1 MLAKLLSWKAVG
13 VALIATTA
21 VWASV
26 GPDSLL
32 QNSIGDDLRAWK
44 ARGCWVEL
52 SDSQPL
58 GNRYPVVLVLGMN
71 GSRDEDGP
79 SENDFRRM
87 TNSLLSNCQAIFLE
101 ECGEKLYDKT
111 KWYGYWYNSSFGDPD
126 IVGWLDAK
134 IENDP
139 DLTKAGQKLS
149 LVCHS
154 KGGNVAY
161 CYWVRT
167 GGRKVDR
174 VITLST
180 PHLGSPLADKE
191 KVKTVVQKLFPY
203 FYKVWW
209 KFLEPRLPPDS
220 EGTRWLRTD
229 CAEMRDLHS
238 KHPFTED
245 WLLVG
250 SKIPPL
256 SRSLMGRNIGVAFLT
271 SSKLPFGANQDR
283 PVYTLGARLIEDSQ
297 HKGSDGMVPLSSAWC
312 EGYTGDARTL
322 LVENHDHAEM
332 LQGNGGLEVHRAVID
347 WLFPRI
353 LQKTES
359 ESGTFDLWL
368 PDVPVINIPQ
378 TQADGLDQ
386 ARLVWINED
395 SGISVADSQ
404 FANPRKLYLPQGWYS
419 WPQWMDDKLLATWNY
434 AGGSDIVL
442 ISGNKVVQLTRDG
455 KSSLASVGD
464 GLIVFVSNGNL
475 VLRTNGGLSRVL
487 VQGPLAIEYPPV
499 VLGGKVYFSTTNFSG
514 GSDLRWVSLE
524 ANEYPLGKTRLVDNR
539 TLCPIKIGPV
549 LLAIRAEADESTVS
563 VVTGQWGTLR
573 VSLTVGAK
581 ALNEVLSDGQI
592 PMPTLMGMDSQEN
605 WLYLAIGGDIR
616 QLNLAEIVST
626 IARGDESISL
636 DQAAIW
642 RAKGTQFDVK

>member
-13 VALIATTA
+13 VALLTATA

-44 ARGCWVEL
+44 AKGRWVEL

-71 GSRDEDGP
+71 GSGEIDGP
-79 SENDFRRM
+79 SEDDFRRM
-87 TNSLLSNCQAIFLE
+87 TNSLLSNCQAIYLE
-101 ECGEKLYDKT
+101 ECGKELYNQT
-111 KWYGYWYNSSFGDPD
+111 KWYGYWYNSGFGDSN
-126 IVGWLDAK
+126 IAGWLDAK

-167 GGRKVDR
+167 SGRKVDR

-180 PHLGSPLADKE
+180 PHLGSSLVDKA
-191 KVKTVVQKLFPY
+191 KVKKAVQKLFPY
-203 FYKVWW
+203 FHKVWW

-238 KHPFTED
+238 KHSLTKD

-250 SKIPPL
+250 SKIPSL
-256 SRSLMGRNIGVAFLT
+256 SQSLMGRNIGIAFLA

-283 PVYTLGARLIEDSQ
+283 PVYTLGARLIEDLVYE
-297 HKGSDGMVPLSSAWC
+297 GSDGMVPLSSAWC
-312 EGYTGDARTL
+312 EGYAGDASTL
-322 LVENHDHAEM
+322 LVANHDHAEM
-332 LQGNGGLEVHRAVID
+332 LQGNGSLEVHRAVID

-353 LQKTES
+353 LQKTEPKI
-359 ESGTFDLWL
+359 GRFDLWL
-368 PDVPVINIPQ
+368 PDVPVTNIPQ

-386 ARLVWINED
+386 ARLAWINED
-395 SGISVADSQ
+395 GGISVADSQ
-404 FANPRKLYLPQGWYS
+404 FANPRKLYLPEGLYS
-419 WPQWMDDKLLATWNY
+419 WPQWMDDKLLATWNH

-442 ISGNKVVQLTRDG
+442 ISGNKVVQLTRNG
-455 KSSLASVGD
+455 KSSLSSVGE
-464 GLIVFVSNGNL
+464 GLIVFVSDGDL

-487 VQGPLAIEYPPV
+487 VRGPISVQYPPV
-499 VLGGKVYFSTTNFSG
+499 VLGGKVYFSTTNSSG
-514 GSDLRWVSLE
+514 GDLRWVSLE
-524 ANEYPLGKTRLVDNR
+524 ANGCSLTKTRLVDTR
-539 TLCPIKIGPV
+539 TLCPIKIGSV
-549 LLAIRAEADESTVS
+549 LLAIRAEADQSTVS

-573 VSLTVGAK
+573 MSLMAGTK

-592 PMPTLMGMDSQEN
+592 PMPTLVGMDSQES

-616 QLNLAEIVST
+616 QLDLAEIVSA
-626 IARGDESISL
+626 IARGDESI
-636 DQAAIW
+636 DFDRAAIW